1 MIREISLRSEAHG
14 QTNVSFRHP
23 TYNLCNSYCSDHSDI
38 IQRSG
43 ALCYA
48 YVGAVNNH
56 KKTKEDKICITW
68 ILVIYILNIV
78 SVTISKFHTTTIRE
92 TMFE

>member
-1 MIREISLRSEAHG
+1 MCYFVI
-14 QTNVSFRHP
+14 HP
-23 TYNLCNSYCSDHSDI
+23 TTCATPTALITVMSKEA
-38 IQRSG
+38 G

-48 YVGAVNNH
+48 YLEKFATITTNQGN
-56 KKTKEDKICITW
+56 ICITW

-78 SVTISKFHTTTIRE
+78 SVPISKFHTTTIRE